1 MNGMQE
7 GCDAGEEGGNTTQ
20 DYLYFP
26 FHFRKDIYALE
37 DRKEKHASVVKRM
50 PRFELKTR
58 RMVTYQ
64 STNPEHTDAHTHH
77 PRISK

>member
-1 MNGMQE
+1 MLGRR
-7 GCDAGEEGGNTTQ
+7 GVTQ